1 MHVVHVFVC
10 FIQSQPS
17 LKWMPLQ
24 IWNADDFFFQEG
36 KGSGVYCSLP
46 GEGGGGLRNVLGN
59 FNQIVNLRNV
69 NFKKGHP
76 L

>member
-1 MHVVHVFVC
+1 MNTPSTNAVHVFVC

-36 KGSGVYCSLP
+36 KGSDVYCSLP
-46 GEGGGGLRNVLGN
+46 GEGGGGGSEECIR
-59 FNQIVNLRNV
+59 
-69 NFKKGHP
+69 
-76 L
+76 